1 MLKAFDYLDSIR
13 VMKLRIQIKTR
24 QAQQLRDTVS
34 NITASMDEEHVSHT
48 KNTSAMADAM
58 VMILDIEEEI
68 SEMRNKL
75 CKRRREILTILDRI
89 KPEYAIVLSGCFIE
103 GKSTKDLAIAL
114 YLSKRQVQR
123 RLSNGL
129 AEFQIILNNLTEHGD
144 ASCAGAK

>member
-1 MLKAFDYLDSIR
+1 
-13 VMKLRIQIKTR
+13 
-24 QAQQLRDTVS
+24 
-34 NITASMDEEHVSHT
+34 MDEEHVSHT

-68 SEMRNKL
+68 SEMKNRL

-89 KPEYAIVLSGCFIE
+89 KPEYAIVLSGYFIE

-144 ASCAGAK
+144 ASWTGAK

>member
-58 VMILDIEEEI
+58 VMILDLEEEI

-89 KPEYAIVLSGCFIE
+89 KPEYAIVLSGYFIE
-103 GKSTKDLAIAL
+103 GKSTKDLAIA
-114 YLSKRQVQR
+114 Y
-123 RLSNGL
+123 N
-129 AEFQIILNNLTEHGD
+129 EPIN
-144 ASCAGAK
+144 

>member
-58 VMILDIEEEI
+58 VMILDLEEEI

-89 KPEYAIVLSGCFIE
+89 KPEYAIVLSGYFIE

-129 AEFQIILNNLTEHGD
+129 AEFQIILTNLTEHGD
-144 ASCAGAK
+144 ASWTGAK